1 MNCEG
6 PCLNHCYNRTTNTTM
21 TTKTSN
27 NYIYFIIGLILGIS
41 LIYFYFNK
49 VLVI

>member
-6 PCLNHCYNRTTNTTM
+6 PCLNYCYN
-21 TTKTSN
+21 TKQPSKSN
-27 NYIYFIIGLILGIS
+27 NYIYFIIGLIIGIL

>member
-6 PCLNHCYNRTTNTTM
+6 PCLNYCYN
-21 TTKTSN
+21 KTEKSSN
-27 NYIYFIIGLILGIS
+27 NYIYFIIGLIIGIL